1 MDKIELPDGSQML
14 PSVHGAGFTIRRL
27 GEPEECAP
35 PFADCNAPAAY
46 SIEVSDSQQHP
57 TYLVSRCKEHL
68 LYELRRTKPQGI
80 DAARQMEKVID
91 DIELGRF

>member
-1 MDKIELPDGSQML
+1 MNEIEYSDGSQTMA
-14 PSVHGAGFTIRRL
+14 SVHGAGFTIRRL
-27 GEPEECAP
+27 SEPEECAP
-35 PFADCNAPAAY
+35 PFADCNVPAAY
-46 SIEVSDSQQHP
+46 SIEVSDPQQHP

-80 DAARQMEKVID
+80 DAAQQMEKVIE